1 MIRRLIAAVVMTSVA
16 AWICAA
22 PALADTHKFTIKN
35 HGGHQID
42 RVYLSPISSRR
53 WGRDQMGDDVISPGE
68 SQTWNVEEDCE
79 LDVKVVYHDGTVKV
93 KEDVDTCRY
102 DLVMDY

>member
-1 MIRRLIAAVVMTSVA
+1 MIRKLIASVVMTSVA
-16 AWICAA
+16 AWIFAA

-42 RVYLSPISSRR
+42 RVYLSPIASRR
-53 WGRDQMGDDVISPGE
+53 WGRDQMGDDVISPGY
-68 SQTWNVEEDCE
+68 SQTWDIDTDCE
-79 LDVKVVYHDGTVKV
+79 LDVKIVYHDGTVRV

-102 DLVMDY
+102 DLVMEY

>member
-1 MIRRLIAAVVMTSVA
+1 
-16 AWICAA
+16 
-22 PALADTHKFTIKN
+22 
-35 HGGHQID
+35 
-42 RVYLSPISSRR
+42 
-53 WGRDQMGDDVISPGE
+53 MGEDVISPGE
-68 SQTWNVEEDCE
+68 NQTWNIETDCE